1 MINSSIV
8 ISVTFSLDE
17 ITVDALSGL
26 EVDPTDGIN
35 DAEFWAIEAEFNGV
49 IEYDDRAQD
58 GVDTDGVII
67 NGQPTDEEYLL
78 REKWRAHVH
87 GLALLQESLDSE
99 RHRLLCCSRLADGEI
114 R

>member
-78 REKWRAHVH
+78 REKWRARMYMDWHYCKNHWTQKDTDYYAV
-87 GLALLQESLDSE
+87 A
-99 RHRLLCCSRLADGEI
+99 A
-114 R
+114 